1 MVTMPK
7 RTCFVIMPFGKTTEK
22 HTEEYWNAHFKD
34 FIKPAIEEAMDDNH
48 RLGYQ
53 ARLAN
58 PPGGA
63 IIDDVLANLQ
73 EADVVLADLT
83 DFSPN
88 VVYEIGIRH
97 TLRDRTI
104 MILEEGQEIP
114 FYFKTYKIIPYSTIG
129 AQAWRKFKDTI
140 ERRLLDLKQDSPA
153 LSDNPVSDYFRRTGQ
168 SVWLIST
175 KAADIPTLRKQGFSG
190 IYTPQTNDQRNARKQ
205 QVIREAKQNINLL
218 ASSGRAYLARAGSYF
233 NGFLEESLKANVPVR
248 MILVNP
254 WSDSRVLMA
263 LGELS
268 GSTASLTPIQ
278 IEALKQF
285 EQGSLIGFDPVE
297 LIKQSI
303 YYHEKYDPSIRG
315 YKELKSQKQFSDNIE
330 LRISTHAVHA
340 TMLLTEATG
349 FFEPYLPVN
358 LNERLRK
365 SIISFELE
373 FSDSNYF
380 YKHCMDYFDMLWKLS
395 IPYEKFVE
403 MEDTWKEQLREKYE
417 RKTDSP
423 GSST

>member
-1 MVTMPK
+1 
-7 RTCFVIMPFGKTTEK
+7 
-22 HTEEYWNAHFKD
+22 
-34 FIKPAIEEAMDDNH
+34 
-48 RLGYQ
+48 
-53 ARLAN
+53 
-58 PPGGA
+58 
-63 IIDDVLANLQ
+63 
-73 EADVVLADLT
+73 
-83 DFSPN
+83 
-88 VVYEIGIRH
+88 
-97 TLRDRTI
+97 

-140 ERRLLDLKQDSPA
+140 ERRLLNLKQNSSA
-153 LSDNPVSDYFRRTGQ
+153 LSDNPVTDYFRRTGQ
-168 SVWLIST
+168 SVSLVST
-175 KAADIPTLRKQGFSG
+175 QAADIPALREQGFSG
-190 IYTPQTNDQRNARKQ
+190 IYTPPTNDQRNARKQ
-205 QVIREAKQNINLL
+205 QVIREAKQYINLL
-218 ASSGRAYLARAGSYF
+218 ASSGRAYLARAASYF
-233 NGFLEESLKANVPVR
+233 KGVLEERLKANIPVR

-268 GSTASLTPIQ
+268 GSTATLTPIQ
-278 IEALKQF
+278 IQALRQL

-303 YYHEKYDPSIRG
+303 YYHEKHIPSIRG
-315 YKELKSQKQFSDNIE
+315 YQELKSQQQFSNNIE
-330 LRISTHAVHA
+330 LRISMYAVHA

-373 FSDSNYF
+373 FSESNYF
-380 YKHCMDYFDMLWKLS
+380 YKHCMDYFDTLWRLS

>member
-1 MVTMPK
+1 MPK
-7 RTCFVIMPFGKTTEK
+7 RTCFVIMPFGKTTDK
-22 HTEEYWNAHFKD
+22 HTEEYLSEHFKD

-53 ARLAN
+53 ARLSN

-63 IIDDVLANLQ
+63 IIEDVLANLQ

-114 FYFKTYKIIPYSTIG
+114 FYFKTYKIISYSNVG
-129 AQAWRKFKDTI
+129 AQEWRKFKDTI
-140 ERRLLDLKQDSPA
+140 ERRLLNLKQNSSA

-168 SVWLIST
+168 SVSLVST
-175 KAADIPTLRKQGFSG
+175 QAADIPALREQGFSG
-190 IYTPQTNDQRNARKQ
+190 IYTPPTNDQRNARKQ
-205 QVIREAKQNINLL
+205 QVIREAKQYINLL
-218 ASSGRAYLARAGSYF
+218 ASSGRAYLARAASYF
-233 NGFLEESLKANVPVR
+233 KGVLEERLKANIPVR

-268 GSTASLTPIQ
+268 GSTATLTPIQ
-278 IEALKQF
+278 IQALRQL

-303 YYHEKYDPSIRG
+303 YYHEKHIPSIRG
-315 YKELKSQKQFSDNIE
+315 YQELKSQQQFSNNNE
-330 LRISTHAVHA
+330 LRISMYAVHA

-373 FSDSNYF
+373 FSESNYF